1 MRCQMKPIY
10 SRRTLELGLIGLCI
24 YLLFSP
30 LSAQAGGDSKTGEI
44 SWFFLCV
51 GLLGGLSLFL
61 YGMERMSDALKNVAG
76 EKMKDI
82 LAMLSNNRIMGLI
95 TGAVVTAVIQS
106 SSVTTVMLVGFVT
119 AGLMSLSQTIGIIM
133 GSNIGTTITA
143 QIVAFKVTKYAL
155 LLVAIGFGM
164 LFVSKKEK
172 IQQYGYMI
180 MGLGMIFFGMGVMSD
195 AMKPLRTYQPF
206 LDLMTQMSN
215 PILGILVAAAFTA
228 LIQSSSAT
236 TGVVIVLAM
245 QGLISLK
252 AGIALSFG
260 ANIGTCVTA
269 FLASIGKPR
278 EAVRVSMVHVL
289 FNVVGVLIFLPFIGP
304 FAKFVVS
311 ISPSPAEGLTGL
323 QAAASVLPRQ
333 VANAH
338 TIFNLTC
345 AIVFLPFVS
354 YFAKIVYRLVPD
366 KPIEEVEELQPKYL
380 NEMLFNTP
388 SLALDAA
395 RHEIDRM
402 GKRVDLMNTAMMP
415 AVLTGNKESLQ
426 KVREMDEEVDIL
438 YKHIVNFLAKV
449 SQLQL
454 NEYKTDKM
462 VKLMGAVNDL
472 ENIGDL
478 IEVNMM
484 DLGQKRIEK
493 GIKIS
498 ESTQKVI
505 NTLHVVVSDALKAA
519 VRSVVEEDKA
529 YAMRVISMKAD
540 MNRLVEKAGLHQAER
555 LVSEDSGKFEAYSV
569 EMDIIEKLKRIY
581 YHSKRIAKSV
591 VEVEIE
597 EEKKDILKAA

>member
-1 MRCQMKPIY
+1 MKQIC
-10 SRRTLELGLIGLCI
+10 SRRTFELGLIGLCL
-24 YLLFSP
+24 YLLFDP
-30 LSAQAGGDSKTGEI
+30 LSALAGGASKQGQI
-44 SWFFLCV
+44 DWFFLTT
-51 GLLGGLSLFL
+51 GLLGGLALFL
-61 YGMERMSDALKNVAG
+61 FGMEKMSDALKNVAG

-82 LAMLSNNRIMGLI
+82 LAMLSSNRIMGLL
-95 TGAVVTAVIQS
+95 TGAIVTAVIQS

-119 AGLMSLSQTIGIIM
+119 AGLMSLSQTIGVIL
-133 GSNIGTTITA
+133 GADIGTTITA

-155 LLVAIGFGM
+155 LLVAVGFGM
-164 LFVSKKEK
+164 LFIAKKEK

-180 MGLGMIFFGMGVMSD
+180 MGLGMIFFGMGVMKD
-195 AMKPLRTYQPF
+195 AMDPLKTYQPF
-206 LDLMTQMSN
+206 IDLMANMSN
-215 PILGILVAAAFTA
+215 PILGILISAIFTA
-228 LIQSSSAT
+228 LVQSSSAT
-236 TGVVIVLAM
+236 MGVVIVLAM
-245 QGLISLK
+245 QGLITLN
-252 AGIALSFG
+252 AGIALALG

-269 FLASIGKPR
+269 GIASIGKPR
-278 EAVRVSMVHVL
+278 EAVRVATTHVL
-289 FNVVGVLIFLPFIGP
+289 FKVVGVMIMLPFIGP
-304 FAKFVVS
+304 FAKLVIY

-323 QAAASVLPRQ
+323 EAAASVLPRQ

-338 TIFNLTC
+338 TLFNIGIGFL
-345 AIVFLPFVS
+345 FLPFVTQ
-354 YFAKIVYRLVPD
+354 FARLIYRIVPD
-366 KPIEEVEELQPKYL
+366 KPVEEVEELRPKYL
-380 NEMLFNTP
+380 NEMLFNAP
-388 SLALDAA
+388 SLALDAVQ
-395 RHEIDRM
+395 HELKRM

-498 ESTQKVI
+498 AATQKVI

-519 VRSVVEEDKA
+519 VRAVVEDDKA

-597 EEKKDILKAA
+597 EEKRIS

>member
-10 SRRTLELGLIGLCI
+10 SRRTLELGLIGLCVYFLI
-24 YLLFSP
+24 SP
-30 LSAQAGGDSKTGEI
+30 VSAQAGGDSKTGEV

-51 GLLGGLSLFL
+51 GLFGGLSLFL

-95 TGAVVTAVIQS
+95 TGAIVTAVIQS
-106 SSVTTVMLVGFVT
+106 SSVTTVMLVGFVS

-180 MGLGMIFFGMGVMSD
+180 MGLGMIFFGMAVMSD

-206 LDLMTQMSN
+206 LDLMAQMSN

-245 QGLISLK
+245 QGLISLE

-269 FLASIGKPR
+269 FFASIGKPR

-289 FNVVGVLIFLPFIGP
+289 FNVAGVLIFLPIIGP

-345 AIVFLPFVS
+345 AIIFLPFVS

-395 RHEIDRM
+395 RHEIGRM
-402 GKRVDLMNTAMMP
+402 GKRVDLMNSAMMP
-415 AVLTGNKESLQ
+415 AVLTGNKESLL
-426 KVREMDEEVDIL
+426 KVREMYEEVDVL
-438 YKHIVNFLAKV
+438 HKHLSTYLARI
-449 SQLQL
+449 SQLKL
-454 NEYKTDKM
+454 NEYQTKKM
-462 VKLMGAVNDL
+462 VKLMEAINDL
-472 ENIGDL
+472 DHIGDL
-478 IEVNMM
+478 IEVNMVE
-484 DLGQKRIEK
+484 LGLRRVEK
-493 GIKIS
+493 GFKIS
-498 ESTQKVI
+498 EATQKVI
-505 NTLHVVVSDALKAA
+505 NTLHMVVSDALKAA
-519 VRSVVEEDKA
+519 VRAVVEEEPDLA
-529 YAMRVISMKAD
+529 ARVITMKED
-540 MNRLVEKAGLHQAER
+540 MNRLMEQAELHQTQR
-555 LVSEDSGKFEAYSV
+555 LVCEDSGKFEAYSV
-569 EMDIIEKLKRIY
+569 EVDIIEKLKRIY
-581 YHSKRIAKSV
+581 YHSKRMAKTV
-591 VEVEIE
+591 IE
-597 EEKKDILKAA
+597 LEDKEADILKAA